1 MGKKYL
7 ISEKQFRL
15 INEDLDP
22 LRAVIALMGV
32 AISVG
37 GIWGLSEILER
48 ISRRAQA
55 GGHRERI
62 STRNEKEIL
71 LSAFNLAKGR
81 VDTEISKLKN
91 IKVKFDTFCP
101 YQSGQVGTTNFE
113 IKHAS
118 YIIDAQPKNH
128 LSSYILFMG
137 TNLDTGKQQ
146 SIILKSLGDD
156 VIFQSMDE
164 NAETNFGCSTKMV
177 NLFNKKLYKHCVQ
190 DLKLSILD
198 FPIHYTSNVKTDF

>member
-1 MGKKYL
+1 
-7 ISEKQFRL
+7 
-15 INEDLDP
+15 
-22 LRAVIALMGV
+22 
-32 AISVG
+32 
-37 GIWGLSEILER
+37 
-48 ISRRAQA
+48 
-55 GGHRERI
+55 
-62 STRNEKEIL
+62 
-71 LSAFNLAKGR
+71 
-81 VDTEISKLKN
+81 
-91 IKVKFDTFCP
+91 
-101 YQSGQVGTTNFE
+101 
-113 IKHAS
+113 
-118 YIIDAQPKNH
+118 
-128 LSSYILFMG
+128 MG